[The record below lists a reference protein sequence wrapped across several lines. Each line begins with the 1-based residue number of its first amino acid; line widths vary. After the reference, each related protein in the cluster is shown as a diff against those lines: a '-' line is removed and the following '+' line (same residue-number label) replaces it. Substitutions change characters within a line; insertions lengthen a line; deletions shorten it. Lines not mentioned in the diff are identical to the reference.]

1 MHSSIKV
8 LLIWLAFNAIV
19 GLLTFLY
26 ALYIEKYEK

>member
-19 GLLTFLY
+19 GLLTVLY
-26 ALYIEKYEK
+26 ALYTEKYGK